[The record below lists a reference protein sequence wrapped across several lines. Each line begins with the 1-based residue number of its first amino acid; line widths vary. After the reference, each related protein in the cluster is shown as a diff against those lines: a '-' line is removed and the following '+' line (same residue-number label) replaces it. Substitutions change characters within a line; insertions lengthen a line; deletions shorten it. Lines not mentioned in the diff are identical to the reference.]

1 MRPKKDSVKSKCGDS
16 RIGVSPQKINE
27 VICTYK
33 NSFSFYEISETKYL
47 NRIKFS
53 AIVMLNKLDSIF
65 YEYAIIEK
73 IEREK
78 IILKTNFS
86 DKLIEIGCQEF
97 LDKYSDILGF

>member
-1 MRPKKDSVKSKCGDS
+1 MLKKQRICCDKQYATS
-16 RIGVSPQKINE
+16 RQLLFAQR
-27 VICTYK
+27 
-33 NSFSFYEISETKYL
+33 NSESKYL
-47 NRIKFS
+47 NRIKFP
-53 AIVMLNKLDSIF
+53 AIVMLNKLDSMF

>member
-1 MRPKKDSVKSKCGDS
+1 MLEKQRICCDKQYATS
-16 RIGVSPQKINE
+16 RQLLFAQQN
-27 VICTYK
+27 
-33 NSFSFYEISETKYL
+33 SETKYL
-47 NRIKFS
+47 NRIKFP
-53 AIVMLNKLDSIF
+53 AIVMLNKLDSMF

>member
-1 MRPKKDSVKSKCGDS
+1 
-16 RIGVSPQKINE
+16 
-27 VICTYK
+27 
-33 NSFSFYEISETKYL
+33 
-47 NRIKFS
+47 
-53 AIVMLNKLDSIF
+53 MLNKLDSMF

-97 LDKYSDILGF
+97 LDKYSGILGF